1 MLKNWVIV
9 IASASALLALSQV
22 DAARAATPLA
32 TIRVAA
38 KHTPPQHISHP
49 PRDFD
54 RAFIAQ
60 QTDES
65 WIQEIQTRKL
75 LGAPHL
81 DLSTNG
87 SRCVDPDSRALALH
101 PEYAT
106 TRHVFVDYA
115 NAPTEAVVERHS
127 VTGGSRNFEC
137 RKR

>member
-1 MLKNWVIV
+1 MLKN
-9 IASASALLALSQV
+9 
-22 DAARAATPLA
+22 RA
-32 TIRVAA
+32 VAA
-38 KHTPPQHISHP
+38 KHTPPQHITHP

-60 QTDES
+60 QTGES

-87 SRCVDPDSRALALH
+87 SRCVDPGSRALALH

-115 NAPTEAVVERHS
+115 NAPANDESAYPVLGIARPALSHHD
-127 VTGGSRNFEC
+127 GWLGFGSHDGASKSAEFPT
-137 RKR
+137 